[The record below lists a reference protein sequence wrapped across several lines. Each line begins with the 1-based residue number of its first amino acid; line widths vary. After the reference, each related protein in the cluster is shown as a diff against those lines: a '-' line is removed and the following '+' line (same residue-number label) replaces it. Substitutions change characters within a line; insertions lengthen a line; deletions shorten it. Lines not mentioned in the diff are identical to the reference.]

1 MIAIDLDGTLLD
13 QEKKISQRNK
23 EALAKAKAQ
32 GVKIVLCTG
41 RPLRAIRPYLE
52 ELELKEAG
60 DYSITFNGG
69 IVQKNDTGEV
79 MAKSVLSYDNVQELV
94 KLARDLALPLDI
106 VSDEVVYI
114 LPTAPDHQS
123 IYSKLNPL
131 LHFQPFSQAEL
142 TEELLYNK
150 AVVAFEQEYLDQQ
163 LAKIPAEFKERYEI
177 IKTRDVLLEF
187 MPKGVT
193 KAYGCK
199 LLAEHLGITAAE
211 VMATGDEENDLPMIE
226 YAGMGVAMD
235 NAVAM
240 VKEAADVITAS
251 NVADG
256 VAQVVE
262 KYVLQ

>member
-1 MIAIDLDGTLLD
+1 M
-13 QEKKISQRNK
+13 
-23 EALAKAKAQ
+23 
-32 GVKIVLCTG
+32 
-41 RPLRAIRPYLE
+41 
-52 ELELKEAG
+52 
-60 DYSITFNGG
+60 
-69 IVQKNDTGEV
+69 
-79 MAKSVLSYDNVQELV
+79 
-94 KLARDLALPLDI
+94 
-106 VSDEVVYI
+106 
-114 LPTAPDHQS
+114 
-123 IYSKLNPL
+123 
-131 LHFQPFSQAEL
+131 
-142 TEELLYNK
+142 
-150 AVVAFEQEYLDQQ
+150 
-163 LAKIPAEFKERYEI
+163 AKIPAEFKERYEI

-211 VMATGDEENDLPMIE
+211 VMAIGDEENDLPMIE